1 MDSKVIL
8 LIEDDADISI
18 LVKIALEAAGYK
30 VINVFWGKE
39 GIEKAKKDKVNLILL
54 DTMMSDMD
62 GYEVI
67 KNLKLRKTT
76 KDIPVVFLS
85 AKTQEKD
92 IKKALSLGAVGY
104 LTKPFDPEKL
114 SEEVEQFLRGN

>member
-39 GIEKAKKDKVNLILL
+39 GIEKAKKNKVNLILL
-54 DTMMSDMD
+54 DTMMSDID

-114 SEEVEQFLRGN
+114 PKQIEKFIQN